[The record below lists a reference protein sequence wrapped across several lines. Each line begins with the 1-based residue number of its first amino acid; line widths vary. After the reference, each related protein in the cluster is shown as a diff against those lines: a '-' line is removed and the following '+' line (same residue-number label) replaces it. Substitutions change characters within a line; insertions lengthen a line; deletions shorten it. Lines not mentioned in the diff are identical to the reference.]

1 MQYRRCLPF
10 VIPTATGWRSPR
22 KSKANQARVGPVKRR
37 IVIACCTLAT
47 ALGSL
52 AVASPAG
59 ADGCPYGTVPTRFPG
74 VCTQGQAGGPPP
86 AGITVPQQGSDPV
99 TMPGQLATIN
109 GIPCNQEHFAT
120 CYAMSQQP

>member
-1 MQYRRCLPF
+1 
-10 VIPTATGWRSPR
+10 
-22 KSKANQARVGPVKRR
+22 VKRR
-37 IVIACCTLAT
+37 ILIACATVAT
-47 ALGSL
+47 AMGSI
-52 AVASPAG
+52 AVAAPAS
-59 ADGCPYGTVPTRFPG
+59 ATCPYGTVARFDG

-99 TMPGQLATIN
+99 QMPGQFATVN

>member
-1 MQYRRCLPF
+1 M
-10 VIPTATGWRSPR
+10 
-22 KSKANQARVGPVKRR
+22 KRG
-37 IVIACCTLAT
+37 ILIACATFST
-47 ALGSL
+47 ALASI

-86 AGITVPQQGSDPV
+86 AGITVPQQGGADV
-99 TMPGQLATIN
+99 VNMPGQFPTVN
-109 GIPCNQEHFAT
+109 GIPCNEEHFAT

>member
-1 MQYRRCLPF
+1 M
-10 VIPTATGWRSPR
+10 
-22 KSKANQARVGPVKRR
+22 KRG
-37 IVIACCTLAT
+37 ILIACATFAT

-86 AGITVPQQGSDPV
+86 AGITVPQQGGADV
-99 TMPGQLATIN
+99 VNMPGQFPTVN
-109 GIPCNQEHFAT
+109 GIPCNEEHFAT